1 MELLWGVAI
10 VGLGLLA
17 WGGQVVTW
25 LAPEAAT
32 RLSLTEAEDAVDA
45 VYWADL
51 RGEARWDAIT
61 LWTLPLAGLLLIVGH
76 QAWAWLGLFAAGMYV
91 YFAGRG
97 VLARLELQG
106 RAVRIGEPRDVR
118 VAMGVL
124 VVWGV
129 AGLITAVAATVSL
142 A

>member
-61 LWTLPLAGLLLIVGH
+61 LWTLPLAGLLLVVGH
-76 QAWAWLGLFAAGMYV
+76 QAWAWLGLFAAGIYV
-91 YFAGRG
+91 Y
-97 VLARLELQG
+97 L
-106 RAVRIGEPRDVR
+106 RAVASSPAWSSRAELSASANRETRSYGRDP
-118 VAMGVL
+118 
-124 VVWGV
+124 
-129 AGLITAVAATVSL
+129 AGPQRDL
-142 A
+142 APGARSGPPVPA